1 MKIRIVSFTKQG
13 AQLAERL
20 QAQLKKCPDSDL
32 DRDVEIANRQGG
44 AASEKLSDWTKRQFE
59 EKNALIFIGAAGI
72 AVRAIAPCVQD
83 KLADSPV
90 LVMDEKGQYVIPIL
104 SGHVGGANELAEEIA
119 KKTGAL
125 PIITTATD
133 LNGKFAVDLFAKK
146 NHLTILNREGIA
158 AVSSKILEGE
168 KATIAIEDY
177 GKAQILPDTL
187 SDILPKELEWVPYP
201 PEKKTDIVISRAKE
215 KVPEAVLQLKPKEY
229 ILGIGCRK
237 GKSFSEIDGF
247 ITKQLDELQLTKED
261 IRAIASIDVKRE
273 EEGIVSW
280 KDYYRVPFL
289 TFSKETLQQ
298 VPGEFTGS
306 SFVEQQVGVDN
317 VCERAALTACEGD
330 GVLIRGKQAENGMTL
345 AVAKKKWSLEEE
357 R

>member
-13 AQLAERL
+13 GELACRL
-20 QAQLKKCPDSDL
+20 QKEFRKDKDM
-32 DRDVEIANRQGG
+32 DVEVSGRQGG
-44 AASEKLSDWTKRQFE
+44 AALEKLSDWTGRQFA

-119 KKTGAL
+119 KKTGAQ

-146 NHLTILNREGIA
+146 HHLTILNREGIA

-168 KATIAIEDY
+168 KATIAIEGY
-177 GKAQILPDTL
+177 GKEDSTLPENV
-187 SDILPKELEWVPYP
+187 SDILPGELEWVLYP

-215 KVPEAVLQLKPKEY
+215 KIPEAVLQLKPKEY

-237 GKSFSEIDGF
+237 GKSFSEIDDF
-247 ITKQLDELQLTKED
+247 ITKQLDELELTKED

-273 EEGIVSW
+273 EEGIVNW

-317 VCERAALTACEGD
+317 VCERAVLAACEGD